1 MVGADRLPLYEDTS
15 EKPTRRYLVKG
26 DVAEVVD
33 VNELWLKINYH
44 RPQKGIISGWVKAT
58 DIGAQP

>member
-1 MVGADRLPLYEDTS
+1 LYEDTS
-15 EKPTRRYLVKG
+15 EQPTRRYLVKG